1 MNELFDTMGGGIG
14 AVVILSALVSC
25 IIACVLVVIDTG
37 RDTIRE
43 VRSLLKKQKNK
54 KLKN

>member
-14 AVVILSALVSC
+14 AVVILACLTSC
-25 IIACVLVVIDTG
+25 IVACVLVVIDTG

-43 VRSLLKKQKNK
+43 VRSLLKNK
-54 KLKN
+54 KTKN

>member
-1 MNELFDTMGGGIG
+1 MNELFETMGGGIG

-25 IIACVLVVIDTG
+25 IIACALVVIDTG
-37 RDTIRE
+37 CDTIKS
-43 VRSLLKKQKNK
+43 VRDMLKNK

>member
-14 AVVILSALVSC
+14 AVVIFSALVSC
-25 IIACVLVVIDTG
+25 IIACALVVIDTG

-43 VRSLLKKQKNK
+43 VRSLLKNK
-54 KLKN
+54 KTKN